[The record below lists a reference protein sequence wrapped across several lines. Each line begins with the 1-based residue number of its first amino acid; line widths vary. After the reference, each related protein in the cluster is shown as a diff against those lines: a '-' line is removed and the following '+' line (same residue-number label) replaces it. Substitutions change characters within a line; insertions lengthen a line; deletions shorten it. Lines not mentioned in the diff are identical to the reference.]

1 MGVHCSSS
9 WYKYLIM
16 ATKQKTSVEVEYC
29 RSGGFDSRY
38 RQLRNLINEVDGI
51 VMVMVMVAKVAPVAE
66 VKGRVGRRGAF
77 ELLVNGQM
85 VYSRLVTGKFP
96 DFNATAAMVSKVE
109 AGAEP
114 EKILKHSPSSCTI
127 L

>member
-1 MGVHCSSS
+1 MVMLDKGNDR
-9 WYKYLIM
+9 L
-16 ATKQKTSVEVEYC
+16 Q
-29 RSGGFDSRY
+29 
-38 RQLRNLINEVDGI
+38 INEFC
-51 VMVMVMVAKVAPVAE
+51 M
-66 VKGRVGRRGAF
+66 
-77 ELLVNGQM
+77 Q

-96 DFNATAAMVSKVE
+96 DFNATAAMVSKVFCQISPEKGGLWLPMYVSQVE